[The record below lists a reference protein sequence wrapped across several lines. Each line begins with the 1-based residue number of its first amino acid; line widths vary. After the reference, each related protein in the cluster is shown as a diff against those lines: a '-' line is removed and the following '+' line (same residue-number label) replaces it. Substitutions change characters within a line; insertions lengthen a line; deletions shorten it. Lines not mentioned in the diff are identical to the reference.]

1 MANKSVKFYRGNL
14 KAYNQ
19 NTHADGIYFASD
31 AGCLLMNGKSYSGI
45 TDVTYDEVKGELVAS
60 YVDENGKTQQ
70 KKITLGTGT
79 YKPSDSNKNAT
90 TIAIGGIAAGT
101 SASDLNGKSVNDV
114 LDMLLY
120 PEYAPEW
127 TDASLTITNSF
138 PLREVGDL
146 CPTSEEITLSGSPA
160 KAQGGTHVA
169 TGGNPDGN
177 PVLSLNTGNTWN
189 GVVDSARTV
198 TITASRTY
206 AQGTTYV
213 QANKGTDTNK
223 TADDS
228 TTLLSNA
235 NANSN
240 IISVSNAG
248 KTQYVIKPMTKTTTK
263 QITYVYPIY
272 ASTVKGGELTKQD
285 LKTGNSYEFTLK
297 PGVPTIAIPSKFK
310 NVKFEHNELGQ
321 WFAETVV
328 GNPETITK
336 PMKGAPDRSIEYK
349 QYKLQT
355 ISADFYYRVTFS

>member
-14 KAYNQ
+14 AAYNQ

-45 TDVTYDEVKGELVAS
+45 TDVEFKDGKLMAS
-60 YVDENGKTQQ
+60 YIDTNGAIQ
-70 KKITLGTGT
+70 KKEIELGTGK
-79 YKPSDSNKNAT
+79 YAPADT
-90 TIAIGGIAAGT
+90 TASTAAIGGIAAGT
-101 SASDLNGKSVNDV
+101 TAESLNGKSINEV

-160 KAQGGTHVA
+160 KAQSGTHTA

-177 PVLSLNTGNTWN
+177 PVLSLDEGNTWN

-213 QANKGTDTNK
+213 QTNKGTDTNK

-235 NANSN
+235 NANPN
-240 IISVSNAG
+240 IISVGNAG

-263 QITYVYPIY
+263 KITYVYPIY
-272 ASTVKGGELTKQD
+272 VGSGEELTK
-285 LKTGNSYEFTLK
+285 LTLSTSNAPEFTLK
-297 PGVPTIAIPSKFK
+297 PGVPTVAVPSVFK
-310 NVKFEHNELGQ
+310 NVKFEQESLGQ
-321 WFAETVV
+321 WFAEAVIGEPTI
-328 GNPETITK
+328 ITK
-336 PMKGAPDRSIEYK
+336 PMKGAPDRNIEYK
-349 QYKLQT
+349 QYKLKT
-355 ISADFYYRVTFS
+355 ITEEFKYRVIYS

>member
-14 KAYNQ
+14 AAYNQ
-19 NTHADGIYFASD
+19 ITHADGIYFASD

-45 TDVTYDEVKGELVAS
+45 TDVEFKDGKLMAS
-60 YVDENGKTQQ
+60 YVDTNGAIQ
-70 KKITLGTGT
+70 KKEIELGTGK
-79 YKPSDSNKNAT
+79 YAPADT
-90 TIAIGGIAAGT
+90 TASTAAIGGIAAGT
-101 SASDLNGKSVNDV
+101 TAESLNGKSINEV

-120 PEYAPEW
+120 PEYAPKW

-160 KAQGGTHVA
+160 KAQSGTHTA

-177 PVLSLNTGNTWN
+177 PVLSLDEGNTWN

-213 QANKGTDTNK
+213 QTNKGTDTNK
-223 TADDS
+223 TASNS

-235 NANSN
+235 NANPN

-248 KTQYVIKPMTKTTTK
+248 KTQYVIKPMTETATK